1 MPPTGAIG
9 HTTHTVSSRSRRP
22 DVGRSNGCTRPAG
35 CELHYWAWP
44 TRAVMGMLQ
53 MSADLA
59 LTVPVKPT
67 TEMQLYQHGSCSTV
81 LFQNPHLAQGGGGG
95 AAAAAAALRRCRQP
109 SPM

>member
-1 MPPTGAIG
+1 
-9 HTTHTVSSRSRRP
+9 
-22 DVGRSNGCTRPAG
+22 
-35 CELHYWAWP
+35 
-44 TRAVMGMLQ
+44 MGMLQ